1 MATITKI
8 EQQKRNK
15 ARVNL
20 YIDGSFFC
28 SIMAETAIANSLKA
42 GQEIDEEYL
51 KELISESEQRK
62 AMDYCLLIISKK
74 PYTKFE
80 IKTKLMQKGYGADI
94 VFSVIKKLTE
104 YNYLSDEDY
113 AKFYASNAGTKS
125 AKQIEQKL
133 MQKGVERS
141 IIQNAVNGIKSAGES
156 DKIAKI
162 SAKYMKNKPKTD
174 ENLNKL
180 FRYLAGKGFNFDDIK
195 TEIGR
200 WKTDE
205 SWD

>member
-28 SIMAETAIANSLKA
+28 AIFAETAIKNGLKT
-42 GQEIDEEYL
+42 GQEVDEDYL
-51 KELISESEQRK
+51 KELVSDSEKRK
-62 AMDYCLLIISKK
+62 AMDYCLLILAKK
-74 PYTKFE
+74 PYTKYE
-80 IKTKLMQKGYGADI
+80 IKTKLAGKGYDNEI

-104 YNYLSDEDY
+104 YNYLSDEEFANNY
-113 AKFYASNAGTKS
+113 ANSCGTKS

-133 MQKGVERS
+133 AQKGVARE
-141 IIQNAVNGIKSAGES
+141 IIENAVKSIKLAGES
-156 DKIAKI
+156 DKIAQI
-162 SAKYMKNKPKTD
+162 TAKYMKNKPKTD
-174 ENLNKL
+174 DTFNKL
-180 FRYLAGKGFNFDDIK
+180 FRYLAGKGFNFEEIK
-195 TEIGR
+195 TEIRR
-200 WKTDE
+200 WKEDE